1 MVMQDEA
8 VSRAAAS
15 DREAAVLKDNLQRAE
30 DRLREVT
37 RTLAELEERKRR
49 ADDKLNKSTAALGQ
63 NVSTSLASSHNT
75 YVIHPAIMQFSV
87 TRWPFLLFDI
97 VINSLLASCVV
108 V

>member
-63 NVSTSLASSHNT
+63 NVSTSLAYSHNT
-75 YVIHPAIMQFSV
+75 YMSFIPQ
-87 TRWPFLLFDI
+87 
-97 VINSLLASCVV
+97 
-108 V
+108 